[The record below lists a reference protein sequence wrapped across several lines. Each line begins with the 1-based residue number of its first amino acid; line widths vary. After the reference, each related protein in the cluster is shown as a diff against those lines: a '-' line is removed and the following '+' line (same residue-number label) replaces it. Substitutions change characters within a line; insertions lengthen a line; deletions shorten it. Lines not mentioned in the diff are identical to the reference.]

1 MDKQQKRQL
10 KAEKRNEKKLAKL
23 AKKQAEQSLNA
34 EKAILREVKK
44 QEKLVQKEEKLVIKE
59 EKLANKQEKL
69 VIKEEKQVLKQEKHL
84 AKAKVK
90 EEKEE
95 IKRELAK
102 SNKKVFD
109 WYKLDNAA
117 KIFPAVSSVK
127 DTNVFRLG
135 VRLTEDIIPEILQSA
150 LEQTLERFPAFR
162 VKLKRGV
169 FWYFFEFNENKPIV
183 FKDDDCP
190 CALIVAEN
198 LNDYLFKTSYFQ
210 NRIYIDV
217 FHSLSDGGGAIE
229 FLKTLTLCYLK
240 MCGHDVET
248 GGLVKN
254 PYSKS
259 SLSEHEN
266 SYVKYYDKHDKKV
279 DMPPKAYKMTGT
291 QYEYGFSVIN
301 AHTSASEFLTL
312 AKSKNC
318 TITQYIVTTLLLAI
332 YNIDFKGNPHNFD
345 LPIQVL
351 VPVNLRKMFPSETLR
366 NFSSI
371 VHGALKK
378 GDNLDFDSVLNGVK
392 ENFEKSLTPDFMKT
406 RFSSHTQIEKNLAIR
421 IAPRVVKDIIMK
433 AVYETSGTA
442 NITTNFSNLGVVKLP
457 KSMEKFVNGFEFQ
470 SSVSKRGVT
479 FCSAVTYRD
488 DLCFSF
494 TRRIKEAR
502 LEKEFF
508 RLLQKDGL
516 DFCLESNE
524 I

>member
-1 MDKQQKRQL
+1 MDKQQKAQL
-10 KAEKRNEKKLAKL
+10 KAEKREEKRNAKL
-23 AKKQAEQSLNA
+23 AKKQARQSLHA
-34 EKAILREVKK
+34 EKVILREVAR
-44 QEKLVQKEEKLVIKE
+44 QEKLVKKEEKVLLKE
-59 EKLANKQEKL
+59 DKIAS
-69 VIKEEKQVLKQEKHL
+69 KEEKQILKQEKTAYQ
-84 AKAKVK
+84 AKAK

-95 IKRELAK
+95 IKRQLAK

-135 VRLTEDIIPEILQSA
+135 VRMARDVDPEILQSA
-150 LEQTLERFPAFR
+150 LVQTLERFPAFR

-169 FWYFFEFNENKPIV
+169 FWYFFEFNEKNPIV

-190 CALIVAEN
+190 CALIVPEN
-198 LNDYLFKTSYFQ
+198 LNDYLFKTSYFG

-229 FLKTLTLCYLK
+229 FLKTLTLCYLQ
-240 MCGHDVET
+240 MTGENVET

-254 PYSKS
+254 PYAKS

-301 AHTSASEFLTL
+301 AHTSASEFLKL

-318 TITQYIVTTLLLAI
+318 TITQYVVTTLLLAI
-332 YNIDFKGNPHNFD
+332 YNIDFKGNPHNFN

-371 VHGALKK
+371 VHGALAN
-378 GDNLDFDSVLNGVK
+378 GDKVDFDSVLDGVK
-392 ENFEKSLTPDFMKT
+392 KSFEKSLTPDFMKT
-406 RFSSHTQIEKNLAIR
+406 RFSSHTQIEKNFAIR
-421 IAPRVVKDIIMK
+421 IAPRAVKDIIMK

-457 KSMEKFVNGFEFQ
+457 ESMEKHVKGFEFQ
-470 SSVSKRGVT
+470 SSVSKHGVT

-494 TRRIKEAR
+494 TRRVKEAR

-508 RLLQKDGL
+508 RMLKADGL
-516 DFCLESNE
+516 EFCLEENE
-524 I
+524 V

>member
-1 MDKQQKRQL
+1 MDKEQKRQL
-10 KAEKRNEKKLAKL
+10 KSRNREEKKKAKL
-23 AKKQAEQSLNA
+23 AKKQAEQSLRA
-34 EKAILREVKK
+34 EKVILREVAK
-44 QEKLVQKEEKLVIKE
+44 QEKLVKKEEETLKNEKKIIKQEAKVIKQEAKSIKQE
-59 EKLANKQEKL
+59 EK
-69 VIKEEKQVLKQEKHL
+69 
-84 AKAKVK
+84 AKANA
-90 EEKEE
+90 EKEE

-135 VRLTEDIIPEILQSA
+135 VRMKSQIDPEILQSA
-150 LEQTLERFPAFR
+150 LVQTLERFPAFR

-169 FWYFFEFNENKPIV
+169 FWYFFEFNEKKPIV
-183 FKDDDCP
+183 FEDDDCP
-190 CALIVAEN
+190 CALIVPEN

-229 FLKTLTLCYLK
+229 FLKTLTLCYLQ
-240 MCGHDVET
+240 MSGENVET

-254 PYSKS
+254 PYAKS

-301 AHTSASEFLTL
+301 AHTSASEFLKL

-318 TITQYIVTTLLLAI
+318 TITQYVVTTLLLAV
-332 YNIDFKGNPHNFD
+332 YNIDFKGNPHNFN

-371 VHGALKK
+371 VHGALQN
-378 GDNLDFDSVLNGVK
+378 GDNVDFDSVLNGVK
-392 ENFEKSLTPDFMKT
+392 ESFEKSLTPDFMKT

-457 KSMEKFVNGFEFQ
+457 ESMEKFVSGFEFQ

-488 DLCFSF
+488 DLCISF

-508 RLLQKDGL
+508 RMLQKDGL
-516 DFCLESNE
+516 EFCLEENE
-524 I
+524 IWSR

>member
-1 MDKQQKRQL
+1 MKKEDKKQNKIKKR
-10 KAEKRNEKKLAKL
+10 EKKLAAKTEKI
-23 AKKQAEQSLNA
+23 AKKSAIIISVQAAKA
-34 EKAILREVKK
+34 EKAEIKEKAL
-44 QEKLVQKEEKLVIKE
+44 QEK
-59 EKLANKQEKL
+59 A
-69 VIKEEKQVLKQEKHL
+69 
-84 AKAKVK
+84 
-90 EEKEE
+90 E
-95 IKRELAK
+95 IKSALAK

-135 VRLTEDIIPEILQSA
+135 VRLNCDVQPQILQAA
-150 LEQTLERFPAFR
+150 LIQTLERFPAFR

-169 FWYFFEFNENKPIV
+169 FWYFFEFNEKKPLI
-183 FKDDDCP
+183 FCDDDCP

-229 FLKTLTLCYLK
+229 FLKTLTLCYLQ
-240 MCGHDVET
+240 MSGEEVET
-248 GGLVKN
+248 EGLVKN
-254 PYSKS
+254 PRAKS

-266 SYVKYYDKHDKKV
+266 SYVKYYDKHNKKV
-279 DMPPKAYKMTGT
+279 EMPPKAYKMTGT
-291 QYEYGFSVIN
+291 QFEYGFAVIN
-301 AHTSASEFLTL
+301 AHTSASEMIKL

-318 TITQYIVTTLLLAI
+318 TVTQYVVTALLLSI
-332 YNIDFKGNPHNFD
+332 YNIDFKGNPHNFN

-371 VHGALKK
+371 VHGALKS
-378 GDNLDFDSVLNGVK
+378 GDAVDFESVLCGVK
-392 ENFEKSLTPDFMKT
+392 ESFEKSLTPEFMKT

-421 IAPRVVKDIIMK
+421 IAPRVVKDAIMK
-433 AVYETSGTA
+433 AVYKTSGTA

-457 KSMEKFVNGFEFQ
+457 SSMEKFVNGFEFQ
-470 SSVSKRGVT
+470 SSVSPHGVT

-494 TRRIKEAR
+494 TRRIKECR
-502 LEKEFF
+502 LEKEFL
-508 RLLQKDGL
+508 RMLQKDGL
-516 DFCLESNE
+516 EFIIESNE
-524 I
+524 NGE

>member
-1 MDKQQKRQL
+1 MTKEEKKQIKTQKR
-10 KAEKRNEKKLAKL
+10 EEKKFAKL
-23 AKKQAEQSLNA
+23 EQISARQSLNA
-34 EKAILREVKK
+34 EKEVLVEIKNH
-44 QEKLVQKEEKLVIKE
+44 EKDIKKEEKSLKKE
-59 EKLANKQEKL
+59 EKALQKETKAAEK
-69 VIKEEKQVLKQEKHL
+69 
-84 AKAKVK
+84 AKAR

-95 IKRELAK
+95 IKTQLAK
-102 SNKKVFD
+102 SNKRVFD

-135 VRLTEDIIPEILQSA
+135 VRLSEEVNPETLHAA
-150 LEQTLERFPAFR
+150 LVQTLERFPAFR
-162 VKLKRGV
+162 VKLKRGM
-169 FWYFFEFNENKPIV
+169 FWYFFEFNEKKPIV

-190 CALIVAEN
+190 CALIASEN
-198 LNDYLFKTSYFQ
+198 LNNYLFKTSYFQ

-240 MCGHDVET
+240 MSGKTVET

-254 PYSKS
+254 PYAKA

-266 SYVKYYDKHDKKV
+266 SYVKYYDKHNKKV

-301 AHTSASEFLTL
+301 AHISAEKMIKL

-318 TITQYIVTTLLLAI
+318 TVTQYIVTSLLLAI
-332 YNIDFKGNPHNFD
+332 YNIDFMGNPHNFN
-345 LPIQVL
+345 LPISVL

-371 VHGALKK
+371 AHGSIKK
-378 GDNLDFDSVLNGVK
+378 GDPLDFESVLNSVK
-392 ENFEKSLTPDFMKT
+392 DSFEKTLTPDFMKM
-406 RFSSHTQIEKNLAIR
+406 RFSSHTQIEKNFAIR

-433 AVYETSGTA
+433 AVYQTSGTA

-457 KSMEKFVNGFEFQ
+457 ESMEKYVEGFEFQ
-470 SSVSKRGVT
+470 SSVCKHGVT

-488 DLCFSF
+488 DLCISF

-502 LEKEFF
+502 LEKEFL
-508 RLLQKDGL
+508 RMLRKDGL
-516 DFCLESNE
+516 EITLEANE
-524 I
+524 NGE